1 MTIPRKNAKSRNI
14 PKTKKEKKETCKP
27 WFPRPR
33 TMTPTDDQIISDLPS
48 ILCESLFLE
57 YSRC

>member
-1 MTIPRKNAKSRNI
+1 MTIPRKNANI
-14 PKTKKEKKETCKP
+14 KGYSKNKKRKRKKKHA

-48 ILCESLFLE
+48 ILYESLFLQ

>member
-1 MTIPRKNAKSRNI
+1 MTIPRKNANI
-14 PKTKKEKKETCKP
+14 KGYSKNKKRKRKKKHA

-33 TMTPTDDQIISDLPS
+33 IMTPTDDQIISDLPS
-48 ILCESLFLE
+48 ILYESLFLQ